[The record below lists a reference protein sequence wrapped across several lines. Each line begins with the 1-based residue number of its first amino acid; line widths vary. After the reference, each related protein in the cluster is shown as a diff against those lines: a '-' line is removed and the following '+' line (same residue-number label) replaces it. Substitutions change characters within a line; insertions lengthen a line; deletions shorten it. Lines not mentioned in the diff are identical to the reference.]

1 MRTLGLVYRRAR
13 APGWASFRRRLQRKG
28 FGREQQTM
36 AFFGEPSPLELRQLR
51 YFVKIVEHGSLG
63 RAALELEVG
72 VSALSQQIGKLESEL
87 CTRLLNRSATG
98 VTPTPAG
105 MAFLHHAQLCLRQA
119 DNAVLAAHRG
129 RMSGYVT
136 VGLPPTTATVLA
148 LPLIQAMR
156 ERYPDIQLHLVE
168 MLSGHLGTQLNA
180 RQIDLA
186 ILFQLEGGKRWSV
199 TPLLDEQLFVI
210 SAPTLANAPRTSSV
224 QLADLG
230 QLPLVMPT
238 AQHGLRSTLMTA
250 FERSGL
256 VPNIIMEV
264 DGLAVLMNAVRAG
277 HAATIQPGAAAALKG
292 EEGLHVAQISDAHV
306 GRRNL
311 LASLADD
318 ELSPA
323 ALAARRVIIDVARQ
337 LVAGQQWPGA
347 AWIADSTC

>member
-1 MRTLGLVYRRAR
+1 
-13 APGWASFRRRLQRKG
+13 
-28 FGREQQTM
+28 
-36 AFFGEPSPLELRQLR
+36 LELRQLR
-51 YFVKIVEHGSLG
+51 YFVKIIEHGSLG

-72 VSALSQQIGKLESEL
+72 VSALSQQIAKLESEL
-87 CTRLLNRSATG
+87 CTRLLNRSSTG
-98 VTPTPAG
+98 VTPTSAG
-105 MAFLHHAQLCLRQA
+105 MAFLHHAQLSLRQA
-119 DNAVLAAHRG
+119 ENAILAAHRG

-148 LPLIQAMR
+148 LPLINAMR

-168 MLSGHLGTQLNA
+168 MLSGHLAAQLNA

-199 TPLLDEQLFVI
+199 TPLLDEKLFVI
-210 SAPTLANAPRTSSV
+210 SPPQLPQAPSCSSV

-230 QLPLVMPT
+230 QLPLVMPS
-238 AQHGLRSTLMTA
+238 AQHGLRSTLMAA
-250 FERSGL
+250 FERFGL

-292 EEGLHVAQISDAHV
+292 ENGLCVAQISDAHV

-311 LASLADD
+311 LATLADD

-323 ALAARRVIIDVARQ
+323 ALATRRVIIDVARH
-337 LVAGQQWPGA
+337 LVSQRQWPGA
-347 AWIADSTC
+347 TWIEDASL

>member
-1 MRTLGLVYRRAR
+1 M
-13 APGWASFRRRLQRKG
+13 
-28 FGREQQTM
+28 
-36 AFFGEPSPLELRQLR
+36 ELRQLR
-51 YFVKIVEHGSLG
+51 YFVKIIEHGSLG

-72 VSALSQQIGKLESEL
+72 VSALSQQIAKLESEL
-87 CTRLLNRSATG
+87 CTRLLNRSSTG
-98 VTPTPAG
+98 VTPTSAG
-105 MAFLHHAQLCLRQA
+105 MAFLHHAQLSLRQA
-119 DNAVLAAHRG
+119 ENAILAAHRG

-148 LPLIQAMR
+148 LPLINAMR

-168 MLSGHLGTQLNA
+168 MLSGHLAAQLNA

-199 TPLLDEQLFVI
+199 TPLLDEKLFVI
-210 SAPTLANAPRTSSV
+210 SPPQLPLAPSCSNV
-224 QLADLG
+224 QLTDLG
-230 QLPLVMPT
+230 QLPLVMPS
-238 AQHGLRSTLMTA
+238 AQHGLRSTLMAA

-277 HAATIQPGAAAALKG
+277 HAATIQPGAAAALSG
-292 EEGLHVAQISDAHV
+292 ESGLQVAQISDAHV

-311 LASLADD
+311 LATLADD

-323 ALAARRVIIDVARQ
+323 ALATRRVIIDVARQ
-337 LVAGQQWPGA
+337 LVSQRQWPGA
-347 AWIADSTC
+347 TWIEDASL

>member
-1 MRTLGLVYRRAR
+1 M
-13 APGWASFRRRLQRKG
+13 
-28 FGREQQTM
+28 
-36 AFFGEPSPLELRQLR
+36 ELRQLR
-51 YFVKIVEHGSLG
+51 YFIKIIEHGSLG

-72 VSALSQQIGKLESEL
+72 VSALSQQIAKLESEL
-87 CTRLLNRSATG
+87 CTRLLNRSSTG
-98 VTPTPAG
+98 VTPTSAG
-105 MAFLHHAQLCLRQA
+105 MAFLHHAQLSLRQA
-119 DNAVLAAHRG
+119 ENAVLAAHRG

-148 LPLIQAMR
+148 LPLISAMR

-168 MLSGHLGTQLNA
+168 MLSGHLAAQLNA

-199 TPLLDEQLFVI
+199 TPLLDEKLFVI
-210 SAPTLANAPRTSSV
+210 SPPQLAHAPGNSV

-230 QLPLVMPT
+230 QLPLVMPS

-277 HAATIQPGAAAALKG
+277 HAATIQPGAAAALSG
-292 EEGLHVAQISDAHV
+292 ESGLRVAQISDAHV

-311 LASLADD
+311 LATLAED

-337 LVAGQQWPGA
+337 LVSQRQWPGA
-347 AWIADSTC
+347 TWIEESSL

>member
-1 MRTLGLVYRRAR
+1 V
-13 APGWASFRRRLQRKG
+13 
-28 FGREQQTM
+28 EQQR
-36 AFFGEPSPLELRQLR
+36 LELRQLR
-51 YFVKIVEHGSLG
+51 YFVKILEHGSLG
-63 RAALELEVG
+63 RAALELDVG
-72 VSALSQQIGKLESEL
+72 VSALSQQIAKLESEL
-87 CTRLLNRSATG
+87 STRLLNRTTTG
-98 VTPTPAG
+98 VTPTSSG

-119 DNAVLAAHRG
+119 DNAIMAAHRG

-136 VGLPPTTATVLA
+136 VGMAPTTATVLA
-148 LPLIQAMR
+148 LPLINAMR

-168 MLSGHLGTQLNA
+168 MLSGHLATQLNA

-199 TPLLDEQLFVI
+199 TPLLDEKLFVI
-210 SAPTLANAPRTSSV
+210 SSPHLLHAPQGTSV

-230 QLPLVMPT
+230 QLPLVMPSV
-238 AQHGLRSTLMTA
+238 QHGLRSTLMVA

-256 VPNIIMEV
+256 APNIIMEV

-292 EEGLHVAQISDAHV
+292 ESGLSVVEISDAHV

-311 LASLADD
+311 LATLPDD

-323 ALAARRVIIDVARQ
+323 ALAARVVITDVARQ
-337 LVAGQQWPGA
+337 LVIDHQWPGA
-347 AWIADSTC
+347 SWIEDVAP

>member
-1 MRTLGLVYRRAR
+1 M
-13 APGWASFRRRLQRKG
+13 
-28 FGREQQTM
+28 
-36 AFFGEPSPLELRQLR
+36 ELRQLR
-51 YFVKIVEHGSLG
+51 YFVKIIEHGSLG

-72 VSALSQQIGKLESEL
+72 VSALSQQIAKLESEL
-87 CTRLLNRSATG
+87 CTRLLNRSSTG
-98 VTPTPAG
+98 VTPTSAG
-105 MAFLHHAQLCLRQA
+105 MAFLHHAQLSLRQA
-119 DNAVLAAHRG
+119 ENAVLAAHRG

-148 LPLIQAMR
+148 LPLINAMR

-168 MLSGHLGTQLNA
+168 MLSGHLAAQLNA

-199 TPLLDEQLFVI
+199 TPLLDEKLFVI
-210 SAPTLANAPRTSSV
+210 SPPQLAHAPTNSV

-230 QLPLVMPT
+230 QLPLVMPSV
-238 AQHGLRSTLMTA
+238 QHGLRSTLMTA

-277 HAATIQPGAAAALKG
+277 HAATIQPGAAAALSG
-292 EEGLHVAQISDAHV
+292 ESGLRVAQISDAHV

-311 LASLADD
+311 LATLADD

-337 LVAGQQWPGA
+337 LVTQQQWPGA
-347 AWIADSTC
+347 TWIEEASL

>member
-1 MRTLGLVYRRAR
+1 
-13 APGWASFRRRLQRKG
+13 
-28 FGREQQTM
+28 
-36 AFFGEPSPLELRQLR
+36 LELRQLR
-51 YFVKIVEHGSLG
+51 YFIKIIEHGSLG

-72 VSALSQQIGKLESEL
+72 VSALSQQIAKLESEL
-87 CTRLLNRSATG
+87 CTRLLNRSSTG
-98 VTPTPAG
+98 VTPTSAG
-105 MAFLHHAQLCLRQA
+105 MAFLHHAQLSLRQA
-119 DNAVLAAHRG
+119 ENAVLAAHRG

-148 LPLIQAMR
+148 LPLISAMR

-168 MLSGHLGTQLNA
+168 MLSGHLAAQLNA

-199 TPLLDEQLFVI
+199 TPLLDEKLFVI
-210 SAPTLANAPRTSSV
+210 SPPQLAHAPGNSV

-230 QLPLVMPT
+230 QLPLVMPS

-277 HAATIQPGAAAALKG
+277 HAATIQPGAAAALSG
-292 EEGLHVAQISDAHV
+292 ESGLRVAQISDAHV

-311 LASLADD
+311 LATLAED

-337 LVAGQQWPGA
+337 LVSQRQWPGA
-347 AWIADSTC
+347 TWIEESSL

>member
-1 MRTLGLVYRRAR
+1 M
-13 APGWASFRRRLQRKG
+13 
-28 FGREQQTM
+28 
-36 AFFGEPSPLELRQLR
+36 ELRQLR
-51 YFVKIVEHGSLG
+51 YFVKIIEHGSLG

-72 VSALSQQIGKLESEL
+72 VSVLSQQIAKLESEL
-87 CTRLLNRSATG
+87 CTRLLNRSSTG
-98 VTPTPAG
+98 VTPTSAG
-105 MAFLHHAQLCLRQA
+105 MAFLHHAQLSLRQA
-119 DNAVLAAHRG
+119 DNAILAAHRG

-148 LPLIQAMR
+148 LPLINAMR

-168 MLSGHLGTQLNA
+168 MLSGHLAAQLNA

-199 TPLLDEQLFVI
+199 TPLLDERLFVI
-210 SAPTLANAPRTSSV
+210 SPPQLPLAPEGSV
-224 QLADLG
+224 QLTDLG
-230 QLPLVMPT
+230 PLPLVMPS
-238 AQHGLRSTLMTA
+238 AQHGLRSTLMAA

-277 HAATIQPGAAAALKG
+277 HAATIQPGAAAALSG
-292 EEGLHVAQISDAHV
+292 ESGLRVAQISDAHV

-311 LASLADD
+311 LATLADD

-337 LVAGQQWPGA
+337 LVSQRQWPGA
-347 AWIADSTC
+347 TWIEDASL

>member
-1 MRTLGLVYRRAR
+1 M
-13 APGWASFRRRLQRKG
+13 
-28 FGREQQTM
+28 
-36 AFFGEPSPLELRQLR
+36 ELRQLR
-51 YFVKIVEHGSLG
+51 YFIKIIEHGSLG

-72 VSALSQQIGKLESEL
+72 VSALSQQIAKLESEL
-87 CTRLLNRSATG
+87 CTRLLNRSSTG
-98 VTPTPAG
+98 VTPTSAG
-105 MAFLHHAQLCLRQA
+105 MAFLHHAQLSLRQA
-119 DNAVLAAHRG
+119 ENAVLAAHRG

-148 LPLIQAMR
+148 LPLISAMR

-168 MLSGHLGTQLNA
+168 MLSGHLAAQLNA

-199 TPLLDEQLFVI
+199 TPLLDEKLFVI
-210 SAPTLANAPRTSSV
+210 SPPQLAHAPGNSV
-224 QLADLG
+224 QLTDLG
-230 QLPLVMPT
+230 QLPLVMPS

-256 VPNIIMEV
+256 MPNIIMEV

-277 HAATIQPGAAAALKG
+277 HAATIQPGAAAALSG
-292 EEGLHVAQISDAHV
+292 ESGLRVAQISDAHV

-311 LASLADD
+311 LATLAED

-323 ALAARRVIIDVARQ
+323 ALAARRVIIDVAQQ
-337 LVAGQQWPGA
+337 LVSQRQWPGA
-347 AWIADSTC
+347 TWIEEASL

>member
-1 MRTLGLVYRRAR
+1 M
-13 APGWASFRRRLQRKG
+13 
-28 FGREQQTM
+28 
-36 AFFGEPSPLELRQLR
+36 ELRQLR
-51 YFVKIVEHGSLG
+51 YFVKIIEHGSLG

-72 VSALSQQIGKLESEL
+72 VSALSQQIAKLESEL
-87 CTRLLNRSATG
+87 CTRLLNRSSTG
-98 VTPTPAG
+98 VTPTSAG
-105 MAFLHHAQLCLRQA
+105 MAFLHHAQLSLRQA
-119 DNAVLAAHRG
+119 ENAILAAHRG

-148 LPLIQAMR
+148 LPLINAMR

-168 MLSGHLGTQLNA
+168 MLSGHLAAQLNA

-199 TPLLDEQLFVI
+199 TPLLDEKLFVI
-210 SAPTLANAPRTSSV
+210 SPPQLPQAPSCSSV

-230 QLPLVMPT
+230 QLPLVMPS
-238 AQHGLRSTLMTA
+238 AQHGLRSTLMAA
-250 FERSGL
+250 FERFGL

-292 EEGLHVAQISDAHV
+292 ENGLCVAQISDAHV

-311 LASLADD
+311 LATLADD

-323 ALAARRVIIDVARQ
+323 ALATRRVIIDVARH
-337 LVAGQQWPGA
+337 LVSQRQWPGA
-347 AWIADSTC
+347 NWIEDASL